1 MYPRAL
7 SRFFRGVASLSGPVY
22 AGPFR
27 IVACPDPQGSRDEGT
42 SPPAVSLQMESRVGK
57 RRKKASTVS
66 FPDSLRSCVTEK
78 EATLSKSESKAEPH
92 HQQIIEA
99 YLDTHLEDYTGSCH
113 SNFLFSLLCLSLSP
127 LLVSQEDSQGNR
139 VTHVALNFHY
149 SE

>member
-78 EATLSKSESKAEPH
+78 EATLSKGDCKAEPH
-92 HQQIIEA
+92 HQRIIA
-99 YLDTHLEDYTGSCH
+99 YPLRRLQSVLICH
-113 SNFLFSLLCLSLSP
+113 SNFLFSLLYLSLSP
-127 LLVSQEDSQGNR
+127 
-139 VTHVALNFHY
+139 HVITCGTVY
-149 SE
+149 W